1 MAYYLQLVFFYVVP
15 HGGLVR
21 LSSGLRKVV
30 LEHVYLFSVW
40 VPRRYSATSTIS
52 VRGKSDR
59 FFCVYPATSSQHN
72 AEITCPRRRNP
83 HPAPSFWVSPN
94 IIKDGIVCLLR
105 KELLQ
110 SCS

>member
-52 VRGKSDR
+52 VRGKSNR
-59 FFCVYPATSSQHN
+59 FFSVYTATTNQHN
-72 AEITCPRRRNP
+72 DEHTSPRTNYPHTAPRYFYISSITYDAN
-83 HPAPSFWVSPN
+83 VT
-94 IIKDGIVCLLR
+94 
-105 KELLQ
+105 
-110 SCS
+110 